1 MKKSEVLI
9 LIVDDDASMQSA
21 LTEFV
26 KKLGYKAL
34 AVGRVDEAINMVKL
48 KPVNM
53 AIIDCMLPK
62 MNGIDLAN
70 EFRAS
75 RFQDN
80 PIILMSGIFK
90 DKSFAGDALK
100 KTKAV
105 GFVNKPFD
113 LEELKTLIQSNLS
126 VRSEEEV
133 RLTSLI
139 SKHNSSPREQLKW
152 VEKMEEIKG
161 AELPLV
167 TSVLMA
173 GEFSGY
179 LNLVGESEGDDQVQ
193 DILGITFKK
202 GEVIKVDGPRT
213 KQVFEKII
221 VDLGILTNKELGDH
235 KAQYPKG
242 DLLANLV
249 EANLLSPHLI
259 SNIRN
264 QQVLTEL
271 KDIYEGNNY
280 QLNLAPDRIRGQGA
294 EVGPN
299 EMISVYEKAVR
310 RMDYNYLKGFYSLW
324 IEFPIRKS
332 PTFTESHAV
341 LKSPLLKD
349 KVDVIPLVESDKSL
363 KVLLGESKFTEE
375 EFYKALHLLVLTRLI
390 YFEDVQVNQSFE
402 EYANR
407 LQTIYNDIMDK
418 NPIEIYL
425 YFGAS
430 SSVKPSE
437 VERIYKEF
445 AKSNHPD
452 SVPPTAPEEVKK
464 IVTQV
469 FSLVSSACDTLV
481 DDEKRTQLFN
491 SIKQKEAVEQMQ
503 AENLA
508 EEGLNH
514 LRKGRVG
521 VALPK
526 LRQAYDLYSSSNL
539 LIYMC
544 WGELKALE
552 GKQNPVKLQEIT
564 KYLDSVPIEDRRTP
578 QFQLVQGLL
587 KKAEGDYDGAYAYF
601 DKSLALDAAFLD
613 ARREI
618 ASLGSS
624 KKMNKKGSAMDLLTG
639 DISELTSTISSFFKK
654 KA

>member
-1 MKKSEVLI
+1 MKKSDILI
-9 LIVDDDASMQSA
+9 LIVDDDSSMQAS

-34 AVGRVDEAINMVKL
+34 AVGRVDEAVNMVKL

-62 MNGIDLAN
+62 MNGIDLSN
-70 EFRAS
+70 EFRQS
-75 RFQDN
+75 RFGDN
-80 PIILMSGIFK
+80 PIILMSGIFR
-90 DKSFAGDALK
+90 DKSFSAEAIK
-100 KTKAV
+100 KTQAV
-105 GFVNKPFD
+105 GFINKPFD
-113 LEELKTLIQSNLS
+113 LPELKSLIEGNLN

-133 RLTSLI
+133 TLTSLI

-152 VEKMEEIKG
+152 IEKMEEIKG
-161 AELPLV
+161 DELPLV

-173 GEFSGY
+173 GDFSGY
-179 LNLVGESEGDDQVQ
+179 LNLVNLEE
-193 DILGITFKK
+193 DILGITFRK
-202 GEVIKVDGPRT
+202 GEILKVDGPHSR
-213 KQVFEKII
+213 KVVEEILIELQVVSE
-221 VDLGILTNKELGDH
+221 KELIDH
-235 KAQYPKG
+235 KAEHPKG
-242 DLLANLV
+242 DLLTNLV

-259 SNIRN
+259 PTIRN
-264 QQVLTEL
+264 KQVLKEL
-271 KDIYEGNNY
+271 KSIFMGMGYK
-280 QLNLAPDRIRGQGA
+280 LNLVPDKVRGQGA
-294 EVGPN
+294 DVGPA
-299 EMISVYEKAVR
+299 EMIPIYEMAVR
-310 RMDYNYLKGFYSLW
+310 RVDYKYLESFYNLW
-324 IEFPIRKS
+324 VEFPVRKS
-332 PTFTESHAV
+332 PAYIETHAALASSI
-341 LKSPLLKD
+341 LKEKF
-349 KVDVIPLVESDKSL
+349 DVPSMVESDKPL
-363 KVLLGESKFTEE
+363 KQLLKEGDFTDE

-402 EYANR
+402 EYAER
-407 LQTIYNDIMDK
+407 LKTIHSEIKDK
-418 NPIEIYL
+418 NPIEIFL

-430 SSVKPSE
+430 SAVKPTE

-452 SVPPTAPEEVKK
+452 SLPPTAPEEVKA

-481 DDEKRTQLFN
+481 DDTKRNELYN
-491 SIKQKEAVEQMQ
+491 GIKQKEAVQQIQ

-526 LRQAYDLYSSSNL
+526 LRQAYELHENSNI

-552 GKQNPVKLQEIT
+552 GRKNPVKLQEIV
-564 KYLDSVPIEDRRTP
+564 KYLDSIPVEDRRTP

-587 KKAEGDYDGAYAYF
+587 KKAEGDFDGAYAYF
-601 DKSLALDAAFLD
+601 DKALALDAAFLD

-618 ASLGSS
+618 SNLGST
-624 KKMNKKGSAMDLLTG
+624 KRVGKKGSAMDLLTG
-639 DISELTSTISSFFKK
+639 DIGDLTTTISNFFKK

>member
-21 LTEFV
+21 LTEFL

-34 AVGRVDEAINMVKL
+34 AVGRVDEALNMVKL

-70 EFRAS
+70 EFRTS

-105 GFVNKPFD
+105 GFINKPFN
-113 LEELKTLIQSNLS
+113 LEELKNLIEKNLTL
-126 VRSEEEV
+126 RSEEEV

-161 AELPLV
+161 DELPLV

-173 GEFSGY
+173 GDFSGY
-179 LNLVGESEGDDQVQ
+179 LNLVGGAEGEDQ

-202 GEVIKVDGPRT
+202 GEVIKVDGSRS
-213 KQVFEKII
+213 KQVFERII
-221 VDLGILTNKELGDH
+221 VELGILTTQELSDH

-264 QQVLTEL
+264 RQVVAEL
-271 KDIYEGNNY
+271 IDIYAGDNY
-280 QLNLAPDRIRGQGA
+280 QLNLAPDRIRGHGA
-294 EVGPN
+294 EVGPS
-299 EMISVYEKAVR
+299 EMINVYEKTVR
-310 RMDYNYLKGFYSLW
+310 KMDYNYLKSFYSLW

-332 PTFTESHAV
+332 PTFTENHAV
-341 LKSPLLKD
+341 LKSSLLKG
-349 KVDVIPLVESDKSL
+349 KVDVIPLLESDKSL
-363 KVLLGESKFTEE
+363 KILLGESKFTEE

-402 EYANR
+402 EYASR
-407 LQTIYNDIMDK
+407 LQTIYDDIMDK
-418 NPIEIYL
+418 NPIDIYL

-452 SVPPTAPEEVKK
+452 SLPPNAPEDVRKV
-464 IVTQV
+464 VTQV

-526 LRQAYDLYSSSNL
+526 LRQAFELYSSSNL

-552 GKQNPVKLQEIT
+552 GKQHPAKLLEIT
-564 KYLDSVPIEDRRTP
+564 KHLESVPIEDRRTP

-624 KKMNKKGSAMDLLTG
+624 KRMNKRGSAMDLLTG